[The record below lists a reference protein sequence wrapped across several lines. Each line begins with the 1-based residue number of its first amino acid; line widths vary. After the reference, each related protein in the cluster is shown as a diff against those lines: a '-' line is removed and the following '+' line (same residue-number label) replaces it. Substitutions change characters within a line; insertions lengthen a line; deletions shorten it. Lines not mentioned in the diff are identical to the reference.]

1 MSDGEATIAL
11 VIDTGVGFFV
21 RVQLAMF
28 RGDDPDL
35 PFAAL
40 AVKSVR

>member
-1 MSDGEATIAL
+1 MSAGEATIAL

-21 RVQLAMF
+21 RVQLAIL
-28 RGDDPDL
+28 RGDDPNL

-40 AVKSVR
+40 AVKNVR